1 MIKTTR
7 GWPPSRRR
15 AQAETIRRTRPW
27 TRSTGP
33 RTAAGKATCA
43 RNGYRRS
50 LRSPT
55 YLQFRA
61 LLRWQYRTTRA
72 ILKGLPPP
80 PLPLSSSPRRRGSI
94 APPAPSS
101 PVKPGPTMDSR
112 LRGNDGVLQDTT
124 VSFDSQRGFG

>member
-1 MIKTTR
+1 MTKVTR

-50 LRSPT
+50 PRSPT

-72 ILKGLPPP
+72 ILKGLPLPALPPSPLGHSPSAPP
-80 PLPLSSSPRRRGSI
+80 PPSVTPALCGGPESHKHQPYPHPPDPRTRRG
-94 APPAPSS
+94 
-101 PVKPGPTMDSR
+101 
-112 LRGNDGVLQDTT
+112 
-124 VSFDSQRGFG
+124 

>member
-1 MIKTTR
+1 MTKVTR

-33 RTAAGKATCA
+33 RTTAGKATCA

-50 LRSPT
+50 LRSPI

-61 LLRWQYRTTRA
+61 LLRWQYKFTRA
-72 ILKGLPPP
+72 VIKRHPLPPMPSP
-80 PLPLSSSPRRRGSI
+80 PGSPHKAGMTT
-94 APPAPSS
+94 
-101 PVKPGPTMDSR
+101 KNR
-112 LRGNDGVLQDTT
+112 LLL
-124 VSFDSQRGFG
+124 